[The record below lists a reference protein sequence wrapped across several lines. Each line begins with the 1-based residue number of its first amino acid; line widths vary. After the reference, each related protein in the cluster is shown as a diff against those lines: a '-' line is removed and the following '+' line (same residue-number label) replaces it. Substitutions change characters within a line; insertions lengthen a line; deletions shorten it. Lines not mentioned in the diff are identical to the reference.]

1 MKKDKLGP
9 KNNQTLPQPIKMTRI
24 NTKLQNEEIKRP
36 KEKSESS
43 DNTDESEI
51 ISHMQ
56 NMSIPHVHR
65 IDEDRMQLQ

>member
-1 MKKDKLGP
+1 
-9 KNNQTLPQPIKMTRI
+9 MTRI